1 MKKYLAIVLCVIL
14 IFVITACDKSVND
27 TESNI
32 SVESQ
37 DTNNDT
43 ANTEKDKS
51 NSSNKKT
58 SKNNNKNNSSK
69 VSEDYE
75 EYDNYEY
82 LDDESEYEYDSIPNY
97 TNQSS
102 NKPSSNDTENTD
114 SLKQLD
120 NGVLKDVSGKK
131 MSVPENMK
139 LLGTDDA
146 KESNN
151 AKNIKATAVLYQLDG
166 NVVSWVTENDLI
178 YVITTGNN
186 RLVVINS
193 KTMMAVANV
202 PLSAKP
208 AEINIIGDKIYI
220 SLPDICKIDVFSK
233 SNYKKESSL
242 IFDTE
247 VSSFYVDGN
256 YIYYTEHDQHCKAF
270 KKNLITNEKTQIC
283 SNRGTTFYKPK
294 LYLNKEDNILYVGET
309 GSTGSALYYYDATT
323 LEIIGVFRKDDYGI
337 MNHTKEIFHIGDEI
351 FWGNFRLSDTNP
363 KDVSGRYG
371 DASYGSINFASN
383 ELVSTFEG
391 IFLTDTYECVVDY
404 SDSGFS
410 FEYLLITD
418 SYNIFFRDRT
428 NSDSKILGINF
439 NIQ

>member
-51 NSSNKKT
+51 NSSNKKI

-69 VSEDYE
+69 VGEDYE
-75 EYDNYEY
+75 EYDNYED
-82 LDDESEYEYDSIPNY
+82 LDDEYEYDSIPNY

-178 YVITTGNN
+178 YVITSGNN

-193 KTMMAVANV
+193 KTMMAVASMSCRMM
-202 PLSAKP
+202 P
-208 AEINIIGDKIYI
+208 
-220 SLPDICKIDVFSK
+220 
-233 SNYKKESSL
+233 
-242 IFDTE
+242 
-247 VSSFYVDGN
+247 
-256 YIYYTEHDQHCKAF
+256 
-270 KKNLITNEKTQIC
+270 
-283 SNRGTTFYKPK
+283 
-294 LYLNKEDNILYVGET
+294 
-309 GSTGSALYYYDATT
+309 
-323 LEIIGVFRKDDYGI
+323 
-337 MNHTKEIFHIGDEI
+337 
-351 FWGNFRLSDTNP
+351 
-363 KDVSGRYG
+363 
-371 DASYGSINFASN
+371 
-383 ELVSTFEG
+383 
-391 IFLTDTYECVVDY
+391 
-404 SDSGFS
+404 
-410 FEYLLITD
+410 
-418 SYNIFFRDRT
+418 
-428 NSDSKILGINF
+428 
-439 NIQ
+439 